1 MEEEE
6 KVLCVK
12 QKELE
17 LKHVSELD
25 CTAPN
30 APFHPALEKYA

>member
-1 MEEEE
+1 MEEEK
-6 KVLCVK
+6 KVLRAK
-12 QKELE
+12 HTELE

-30 APFHPALEKYA
+30 APFHPALEEHA